1 MWISVSLSALC
12 MLVIHDIIF
21 VCDTFQILMS
31 VLLMRTTV
39 MTHLPPAL
47 MLLEAV
53 GALSVPVSLATLG
66 MESLAAV
73 SLA

>member
-1 MWISVSLSALC
+1 
-12 MLVIHDIIF
+12 
-21 VCDTFQILMS
+21 
-31 VLLMRTTV
+31 

-66 MESLAAV
+66 MV
-73 SLA
+73 SLVQVHYVWAVKYIAHVVTSKESRSIKVAAHSY